1 MGSRG
6 IAVASTSLVKL
17 FRGKSI
23 VANDHGH
30 VRGRLHIPEYQRP
43 YRWGVDQLQ
52 RLTSDLSQFFGT
64 AAQTQCHFYL
74 GTIVLHQDAGKLNII
89 DGQQRLT
96 SFLLLAHCLGKG
108 DLASCLKFSAP
119 ESQQQIQANLRW
131 LQQQACPVV
140 NFSRVNVTL
149 VVTHSEDDAY
159 RFFETMNTGG
169 VRLNGPQIIKAH
181 HLRAVAAREQDHYAK
196 EWEAMDDLDGLVD
209 MVMKVRYWEKLRWR
223 ELSSY
228 RNKSRVR
235 DEIVL
240 ELAELAGT
248 EDSDLAYVHAAVVRA
263 DGVRQPRLAKAD
275 YAMRQPLNAGSNSIH
290 YLQYLHELLAQL
302 MEVPRLQTFQNA
314 YKALVVDAGGSDYL
328 KKLYD
333 STLLFYASRF
343 GTENLYEA
351 SLWLFRSVYS
361 PRLTNE
367 KIVRE
372 STVQSF
378 ASNTPILDWIGA
390 SFNHRQLIQ
399 FLQSHH
405 YDVDEHNLA
414 ANTVKGK
421 FVMRVKEWF
430 ELKLP
435 TDDVS
440 LAQMYD
446 TALREAIKETVL
458 KESGNERT
466 C

>member
-6 IAVASTSLVKL
+6 IAVASTSLAEL

-23 VANDHGH
+23 VTSDRGH

-52 RLTSDLSQFFGT
+52 RLTSDLSQFFD
-64 AAQTQCHFYL
+64 AAVQKQCNFYL
-74 GTIVLHQDAGKLNII
+74 GTIVLHQNDGKLNII

-96 SFLLLAHCLGKG
+96 SLLLLAHCLGRC
-108 DLASCLKFSAP
+108 DLVDCLKFSAP

-131 LQQQACPVV
+131 LQQQTCPVID
-140 NFSRVNVTL
+140 FARVNVTL
-149 VVTHSEDDAY
+149 VVTRSEDDAY

-181 HLRAVAAREQDHYAK
+181 HLRAVAVQEQDRYAK
-196 EWEAMDDLDGLVD
+196 EWESMDDLDGLVD

-248 EDSDLAYVHAAVVRA
+248 ADGDVAYVHAVVVHSN
-263 DGVRQPRLAKAD
+263 DVRPPRLTKAG
-275 YAMRQPLNAGSNSIH
+275 YAMRQPLDAGSNSIH
-290 YLQYLHELLAQL
+290 YLQYLHGLRAHLKKA
-302 MEVPRLQTFQNA
+302 PGLQAFQDA
-314 YKALVVDAGGSDYL
+314 YKALVVEARGSDYL

-351 SLWLFRSVYS
+351 GLWLFRSVYS

-367 KIVRE
+367 KMVRE

-378 ASNTPILDWIGA
+378 ACNTPILDWIGA
-390 SFNHRQLIQ
+390 SFNHRQLMQ
-399 FLQSHH
+399 FLQNHH

-421 FVMRVKEWF
+421 FIISVKDWF
-430 ELKLP
+430 GLDLP
-435 TDDVS
+435 ADDVS
-440 LAQMYD
+440 LAKAYD
-446 TALREAIKETVL
+446 AALQEAIKQAVL
-458 KESGNERT
+458 KGGRQ
-466 C
+466 